1 MFGKKIES
9 SNRFWR
15 QLFATAAFL
24 FGCGILASPANA
36 QLVVGQDQTLGHLW
50 VIDLNPGGTG
60 TRQLVSG
67 STANIYGLA
76 ADNANNILY
85 WSDGGSSLYKAT
97 MAPTGTLTPELV
109 GSFNIG
115 GTNVTSMVGLAYD
128 STAAALYGYRN
139 SSTTGPEGFYS
150 IDVNTAACT
159 LVHQVPATGVEF
171 GGFDYNPVDDSFYA
185 CTDSAGAPFASTDVY
200 RFPKPIDSNT
210 AVFVTSYPGTDSDID
225 GLAVGNNKLYLI
237 NDNNSPPVGGGHYVY
252 DLATNSFE
260 ADIPFTW
267 SSTGAFSG
275 GAWAPGLVAPLTGAD
290 LSITKTDSPDPM
302 VVPVG
307 GNPTDITYTITV
319 TNNGPESAA
328 DVMVTDTLPG
338 NVTFVSV
345 EPPGMHDSGV
355 ISANIGAMT
364 NGQVVSFNVVVTPTG
379 LGVVS
384 NTASVTSSTADGISS
399 NNSAT
404 ATTTVREPE
413 ADISA
418 GITAPPSCSLLPGGT
433 ANYTFTLANA
443 GSEPAE
449 NAQLVVTFPANVT
462 FMNSTPPVVP
472 VGNTLTL
479 SLGTVAAA
487 SNGTLMADFL
497 IDSGSSVV
505 MNASVS
511 TTTGDPNAA
520 NNTASDTMNMLVPP
534 ATAPIKGIFSTI
546 ASSPTSDV
554 PGQPGLHF
562 ATTAG
567 VERPYRSPDGT
578 KWIMLSDTDA
588 AAATADQV
596 FLIGTVGGSF
606 DVVAQ
611 EGVTVLPNGETI
623 GTSPRDQLS
632 INDAGQWAFT
642 TNANGVSTTDD
653 EMVVKW
659 DGTQLVTVAQEGS
672 LCPAFPPEN
681 DIRYGAT
688 AHSPSIQNDG
698 SVSFYFTLVNTPA
711 NQENTYLTD
720 DGVTILAQEG
730 VTVPTNQGNATTY
743 TYDTFP
749 SGTIGVGLSL
759 NAAGTSFCGMIDL
772 ITAPTAEDRT
782 LVVDNDVKIQEGFV
796 VPGSGFGSIV
806 ASASPLMNFMES
818 NGDWFSYG
826 SNADGQDW
834 VVRNGLVI
842 AATGTEVVN
851 ESGLF
856 WGDASFAQT
865 FFSAAGSPN
874 GNYVIG
880 GVFNGPAVSN
890 AALVMN
896 GTTIV
901 ARENDPV
908 DLDNNGLFDDGTYIR
923 TFSNNKLFMSNS
935 VIYTVVTLRG
945 ENAALCGGSDTT
957 SLGDA
962 LISIPI
968 GGTALPCCKGD
979 MDGSAHVDQ
988 DDVGEFIAQ
997 LVLDVGGDPCPLA
1010 TADVNN
1016 DTVVDGLDVS
1026 SFVDRVL
1033 ANGGTGT
1040 ACP

>member
-1 MFGKKIES
+1 M
-9 SNRFWR
+9 NRNSIVIV
-15 QLFATAAFL
+15 TAL
-24 FGCGILASPANA
+24 GIWIGMSTQRSLG
-36 QLVVGQDQTLGHLW
+36 QLVVGMDQTAGHLW

-67 STANIYGLA
+67 STANVYGAA
-76 ADNANNILY
+76 ADNTNGILY
-85 WSDGGSSLYKAT
+85 WSDGGSALYKAT
-97 MAPTGTLTPELV
+97 MAPTGTLTPVLV
-109 GSFNIG
+109 GNFNVG

-128 STAAALYGYRN
+128 SAAAALYGYRN
-139 SSTTGPEGFYS
+139 SSTTSPEGFYS
-150 IDVNTAACT
+150 IDVTTAACT

-185 CTDSAGAPFASTDVY
+185 CTDTAGAPFASTDVY

-210 AVFVTSYPGTDSDID
+210 AVFVTSYPGTDTDID

-237 NDNNSPPVGGGHYVY
+237 NDNNSPPTGGGHYVF

-267 SSTGAFSG
+267 SATGAFSG
-275 GAWAPGLVAPLTGAD
+275 GAWAPGLVAPLSGAD
-290 LSITKTDSPDPM
+290 VSITKTDSPDPM

-307 GNPTDITYTITV
+307 GSPGNITYTITV
-319 TNNGPESAA
+319 TNNGPDSAA
-328 DVMVTDTLPG
+328 DVMVTDTLPE

-345 EPPGMHDSGV
+345 EPPGSHDSGV
-355 ISANIGAMT
+355 ISANIGGMT
-364 NGQVVSFNVVVTPTG
+364 NGQAVSFNVVVTPTG
-379 LGVVS
+379 LGTVS
-384 NTASVTSSTADGISS
+384 NTASVSSTTPDGIGT

-404 ATTTVREPE
+404 ATTSVREPV

-418 GITAPPSCSLLPGGT
+418 GITAPPQCTLLPGGT

-443 GSEPAE
+443 GPEAAE
-449 NAQLVVTFPANVT
+449 NSQLVVTFPANVT
-462 FMNSTPPVVP
+462 FMSSTPPVVP

-479 SLGTVAAA
+479 SVGTVGAA
-487 SNGTLMADFL
+487 SNGSLVADFL

-505 MNASVS
+505 MSASAT
-511 TTTGDPNAA
+511 TTTGDPNAT
-520 NNTASDTMNMLVPP
+520 NNSASSTMNMLVLP
-534 ATAPIKGIFSTI
+534 ATAPIKGLFSTI
-546 ASSPTSDV
+546 VASPTSNV
-554 PGQPGLHF
+554 PGLPGLHF

-588 AAATADQV
+588 AVATADQV
-596 FLIGTVGGSF
+596 MLVGTVGGSF

-611 EGVTVLPNGETI
+611 EGVTVLPHGETW
-623 GTSPRDQLS
+623 GTSPRDQMG
-632 INDAGQWAFT
+632 INNSGQYVFT
-642 TNANGVSTTDD
+642 TNANGASTTDD

-659 DGTQLVTVAQEGS
+659 DGTQLVIVAREGS
-672 LCPAFPPEN
+672 LCPAFPPEDN
-681 DIRYGAT
+681 VIYGAT
-688 AHSPSIQNDG
+688 THSPSIQDDG
-698 SVSFYFTLVNTPA
+698 TVSFYFTLANTPA
-711 NQENTYLTD
+711 GQENTYLTD

-730 VTVPTNQGNATTY
+730 VTIPTNQGNATTHA
-743 TYDTFP
+743 YDLFTAG
-749 SGTIGVGLSL
+749 SIAVGLST
-759 NAAGTSFCGMIDL
+759 NAAGTSFCGMIEL
-772 ITAPTAEDRT
+772 ITAPTAEDKT
-782 LVVDNDVKIQEGFV
+782 VVVNNDVKIQEGFV
-796 VPGSGFGSIV
+796 VPGSGFTSIV
-806 ASASPLMNFMES
+806 ASGSPLMNFMES
-818 NGDWFSYG
+818 TGDWFSYG
-826 SNADGQDW
+826 SNVDGQDW

-842 AATGTEVVN
+842 AATGAEVLP

-865 FFSAAGSPN
+865 FFSAVGSPN
-874 GNYVIG
+874 GNYVVG
-880 GVFNGPAVSN
+880 GVFNGPVISN

-901 ARENDPV
+901 ARENDPI

-923 TFSNNKLFMSNS
+923 TFSNNKIFMNNS

-968 GGTALPCCKGD
+968 GGTGPLPCCKGD
-979 MDGSAHVDQ
+979 LDGSANVDQ
-988 DDVGEFIAQ
+988 LDVNEFIAQ

-1010 TADVNN
+1010 AADVNN
-1016 DTVVDGLDVS
+1016 DTVVDGLDIGP
-1026 SFVDRVL
+1026 FVDRVL
-1033 ANGGTGT
+1033 ANAGAGTT
-1040 ACP
+1040 CAP

>member
-9 SNRFWR
+9 SCSFWR
-15 QLFATAAFL
+15 PFVVAAF
-24 FGCGILASPANA
+24 CGIWSGMQVSPANA
-36 QLVVGQDQTLGHLW
+36 QLIVGNDATSGQLY
-50 VIDLNPGGTG
+50 VIDLMFPANTRSLVGTP
-60 TRQLVSG
+60 TTDFQVD
-67 STANIYGLA
+67 GLA
-76 ADNANNILY
+76 ADNTNGILY
-85 WSDGGSSLYKAT
+85 WIDSGSRFLR
-97 MAPTGTLTPELV
+97 APIVSSGTLSQTFIANLTV
-109 GSFNIG
+109 G
-115 GTNVTSMVGLAYD
+115 GTTTSFVSLAYD
-128 STAAALYGYRN
+128 STDNVLVAYRN
-139 SSTTGPEGFYS
+139 SASATTEGFYS
-150 IDVNTAACT
+150 VDTTTGVCT
-159 LVHQVPATGVEF
+159 LLALAAATSDNYAGLDYDPVTDAFYGTNENSTLANRGLYRVNKPWTAPTFTFLDEYPDADTNVDGTAVGAGRAYLVNDAAAQGAFPYNITTGSFETTISPLPYTATG
-171 GGFDYNPVDDSFYA
+171 
-185 CTDSAGAPFASTDVY
+185 TD
-200 RFPKPIDSNT
+200 
-210 AVFVTSYPGTDSDID
+210 
-225 GLAVGNNKLYLI
+225 
-237 NDNNSPPVGGGHYVY
+237 
-252 DLATNSFE
+252 
-260 ADIPFTW
+260 
-267 SSTGAFSG
+267 SG
-275 GAWAPGLVAPLTGAD
+275 GAWAPGMIPLPPGAEV
-290 LSITKTDSPDPM
+290 SITKTDSPDPM
-302 VVPVG
+302 IVPVG

-319 TNNGPESAA
+319 TNNGPDSAT

-345 EPPGMHDSGV
+345 DPPGMHDSGV
-355 ISANIGAMT
+355 ISANIGGMT
-364 NGQVVSFNVVVTPTG
+364 NGQVVAFNVVVTPTG
-379 LGVVS
+379 LGTVS
-384 NTASVTSSTADGISS
+384 NTATVSSTSPDAIIE
-399 NNSAT
+399 NNSST

-418 GITAPPSCSLLPGGT
+418 SITAPPSCSLLPGGT

-443 GSEPAE
+443 GPESAE

-462 FMNSTPPVVP
+462 FMSSTPPVVP

-520 NNTASDTMNMLVPP
+520 NNTASNTMNMLVLP
-534 ATAPIKGIFSTI
+534 ATSPIKGIFSTI

-567 VERPYRSPDGT
+567 IERPYRSPDGT
-578 KWIMLSDTDA
+578 KWIMMADTDNSDA
-588 AAATADQV
+588 VLDQFILV
-596 FLIGTVGGSF
+596 GTVGGSF
-606 DVVAQ
+606 DTVAR
-611 EGVTVLPNGETI
+611 EGVTILPNGQTI

-632 INDAGQWAFT
+632 INDAGQWVFT
-642 TNANGVSTTDD
+642 TNANGASTTDD

-659 DGTQLVTVAQEGS
+659 DGAQLVTVAQEGS

-720 DGVTILAQEG
+720 DGATILAQEG

-743 TYDTFP
+743 AYDTFP

-865 FFSAAGSPN
+865 FFSAVGSPN

-945 ENAALCGGSDTT
+945 ENAALCGATDTEI
-957 SLGDA
+957 GQA

-988 DDVGEFIAQ
+988 DDVGEFITQ